1 MKNLAMVV
9 MMLAA
14 VATLPV
20 YAADAPFNDKA
31 CMKKCTKGLAEK
43 ALNAAKEDADSKG
56 DKADAKGP
64 DRKVDKQ
71 AIKKQCEFIC
81 KDND

>member
-1 MKNLAMVV
+1 M
-9 MMLAA
+9 
-14 VATLPV
+14 
-20 YAADAPFNDKA
+20 YFSS
-31 CMKKCTKGLAEK
+31 KCTKGLAEK

-56 DKADAKGP
+56 DKEDARGP